1 MIISANKLF
10 LISTLSLIILGA
22 CSNSTDPIS
31 SLDSEVLSSTTTTA
45 TPPTTTGGNGGQSSG
60 VDAGK
65 GRPDDRYACNFD
77 SLGYCIFTGTPHQT
91 GLDPG
96 TEDIVD
102 RDGNFLFSANEAVAV
117 NAQGEALQARGTP
130 AFDGDDLQR
139 SSQDGL
145 GEDEKAFQRVM
156 AIMFPIRN
164 VLMYDIAVVTQTEWD
179 LLVSELEQREIKET
193 TFTSGPT
200 PKDNY
205 YGRQGVFDLAKN
217 PGGRDIHHDVM
228 KFLEEAGLYLL
239 CHVTTNDFGEMLQET
254 HPEGHDPC
262 GDAGIAT
269 KIPFPHL
276 MSSTTAATTATTAA
290 PTTTT
295 LAPEPPSISDLLDAS
310 YPLNIAHAGGDQ
322 DYPHSTMYA
331 FQQAVIEG
339 VDMLEMDV
347 RITADGVLVVHHDET
362 VDGTTG
368 VSGIVSE
375 MNVGELQLLD
385 NAWWW
390 SPTCWPCRDLNG
402 DDYPLR
408 GVRTGDVPPP
418 DGFASEDFRIE
429 TFFDIASAFPEM
441 PLDIEIKDEGA
452 LASEAIAALISDID
466 ALDRRDSVIVA
477 SFSSDVIAEFKQ
489 AAPDISTSP
498 GTDEMVAWVLN
509 GEPLGDHA
517 VVQVP
522 PFYGEVEVLVPS
534 FFEAAETA
542 SVDVWVWM
550 SDTSQ
555 ETYNYYLELV
565 SMGADGIINGRPEA
579 MTRVSSG
586 S

>member
-1 MIISANKLF
+1 MADLLGELRISDTTPQADYDRDDWGSGWSDADSDCINTRHEVLILESLIDAEMDPSGCKVINGQWFDAFTGTYVDDPGSLDIDHFVPLANAHASGGWAWSAADKREYYNNLADPQHLIAVTASANRSKGSRGPDEWKPPDSSYWCQYAYSWADIKARWGLTVTSSETNA
-10 LISTLSLIILGA
+10 LRTMLEGCDGVPSTAI
-22 CSNSTDPIS
+22 
-31 SLDSEVLSSTTTTA
+31 TTTTA
-45 TPPTTTGGNGGQSSG
+45 APVTTTSTTTAPQVTTPPTTTGGNGGQSSG

-96 TEDIVD
+96 TENIVD

-262 GDAGIAT
+262 GDAEIAT

-276 MSSTTAATTATTAA
+276 MSSTTTTTTSAPPATTAGVPDNPGNTKNCSDFSTY
-290 PTTTT
+290 
-295 LAPEPPSISDLLDAS
+295 PEAKAWFDAYLPYYGDVARLD
-310 YPLNIAHAGGDQ
+310 
-322 DYPHSTMYA
+322 
-331 FQQAVIEG
+331 
-339 VDMLEMDV
+339 
-347 RITADGVLVVHHDET
+347 
-362 VDGTTG
+362 
-368 VSGIVSE
+368 
-375 MNVGELQLLD
+375 
-385 NAWWW
+385 
-390 SPTCWPCRDLNG
+390 G
-402 DDYPLR
+402 DD
-408 GVRTGDVPPP
+408 D
-418 DGFASEDFRIE
+418 
-429 TFFDIASAFPEM
+429 
-441 PLDIEIKDEGA
+441 
-452 LASEAIAALISDID
+452 
-466 ALDRRDSVIVA
+466 
-477 SFSSDVIAEFKQ
+477 
-489 AAPDISTSP
+489 
-498 GTDEMVAWVLN
+498 
-509 GEPLGDHA
+509 GEPCESL
-517 VVQVP
+517 P
-522 PFYGEVEVLVPS
+522 
-534 FFEAAETA
+534 
-542 SVDVWVWM
+542 
-550 SDTSQ
+550 
-555 ETYNYYLELV
+555 
-565 SMGADGIINGRPEA
+565 GRP
-579 MTRVSSG
+579 
-586 S
+586 